1 MSIHSSRRFTRR
13 RRPLSFPIA
22 TGLVV
27 LAATFVPALVQA
39 QTSQAPA
46 ATSIG
51 SRTLDLTQTPAAAQT
66 PAAPA
71 PQPVGGW
78 QNGFFIQ
85 SADGQNRLQIG
96 LLTQLDG
103 RFGLDDSAEVLTDSF
118 AIRRLRPTLR
128 GRVGDRFEFFLNPD
142 FAGGTLVVQDAYF
155 DTRFSPAFRLRV
167 GKGKSPF
174 GHERLHSTSS
184 MLFIERA
191 FPTAIAPSRD
201 VGVQILGDIPGGK
214 VSYTAG
220 VLNGSRDGSSS
231 DVDTND
237 GKELVGRVV
246 VRPLTGLSVALSG
259 STGEQAGSAAL
270 PSYRTTI
277 FQQTFFSYT
286 GAVADGKLN
295 RYSPYTSYYNKA
307 FGAYAE
313 YVKSEVPVLEGDFR
327 ETIGHEAWQVA
338 GSWVLTGENATEAG
352 VTPNT
357 NFNFGNGG
365 WGAFQLA
372 ARYHEL
378 NVDDAAFD
386 FGFATPGSSQ
396 KAAAWSAG
404 LNWYLNRNLLYRFHF
419 ERTVFDD
426 DADGARPA
434 ENVLAFRSQINF

>member
-1 MSIHSSRRFTRR
+1 MSIPSHRGFPRPRLTR
-13 RRPLSFPIA
+13 SFPIA
-22 TGLVV
+22 TGLAL
-27 LAATFVPALVQA
+27 LAATLVP
-39 QTSQAPA
+39 SQAL
-46 ATSIG
+46 S
-51 SRTLDLTQTPAAAQT
+51 QN
-66 PAAPA
+66 APA
-71 PQPVGGW
+71 PQPTGGW
-78 QNGFFIQ
+78 QNGFFVQ

-103 RFGLDDSAEVLTDSF
+103 RFGVDDEAEVLTDSF
-118 AIRRLRPTLR
+118 AVRRLRPSLR

-142 FAGGTLVVQDAYF
+142 FAGGTLAVQDAYF

-167 GKGKSPF
+167 GKSKSPF
-174 GHERLHSTSS
+174 GHERLHSASS
-184 MLFIERA
+184 MLFIERGL
-191 FPTAIAPSRD
+191 PTGVAPNRD
-201 VGVQILGDIPGGK
+201 IGVQILGDIPGGK
-214 VSYTAG
+214 VSYSAG

-237 GKELVGRVV
+237 GKELVGRVL
-246 VRPLTGLSVALSG
+246 VRPLAGLSLALSG
-259 STGEQAGSAAL
+259 STGEQEGSGVL
-270 PSYRTTI
+270 PAYRTTI

-286 GAVADGKLN
+286 GAAADGKLN
-295 RYSPYTSYYNKA
+295 RYSPYASYYNKA

-313 YVKSEVPVLEGDFR
+313 YVKSEVPVAEGEFR
-327 ETIGHEAWQVA
+327 EKIGHEAWQVA
-338 GSWVLTGENATEAG
+338 GSWVLTGENATESG

-357 NFNFGNGG
+357 NFNFGGGG
-365 WGAFQLA
+365 WGAFQFA
-372 ARYHEL
+372 ARYQEL

-386 FGFATPGSSQ
+386 LGFATPGSSR